1 MYTDDILMKNKL
13 DIMVEASS
21 SLDTSTYD
29 NVLNT
34 TSEDLDVE
42 LEMVATL
49 NEEINYSYES
59 IPIILQESVYG
70 VKRYL
75 VEYDML
81 NKLLE
86 TYDVTER
93 EALDNLAEANNID
106 YDDLYLV
113 IESAEYYKEAIDEA
127 KSMGGN
133 SLKGRK
139 TNNLI
144 KSIGDLKAQGIKV
157 FKKKTNKKKNK
168 KSKGKCN
175 KGGCKKK

>member
-106 YDDLYLV
+106 YDDLY
-113 IESAEYYKEAIDEA
+113 
-127 KSMGGN
+127 
-133 SLKGRK
+133 
-139 TNNLI
+139 
-144 KSIGDLKAQGIKV
+144 
-157 FKKKTNKKKNK
+157 F
-168 KSKGKCN
+168 
-175 KGGCKKK
+175 